1 MLQDKEDESLE
12 RYKKALLG
20 DLADE
25 TKFTGE
31 PPLVEF
37 VKIEIVCPDRPE
49 GPIRL
54 DFKQVNTFS
63 KQR

>member
-1 MLQDKEDESLE
+1 MIKDKEDESLE

-54 DFKQVNTFS
+54 DFK
-63 KQR
+63 